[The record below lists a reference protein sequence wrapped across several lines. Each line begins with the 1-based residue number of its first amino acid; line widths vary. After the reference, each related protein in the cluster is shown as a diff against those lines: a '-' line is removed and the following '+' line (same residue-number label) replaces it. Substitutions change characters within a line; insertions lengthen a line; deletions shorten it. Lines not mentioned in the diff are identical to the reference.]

1 MLFHKNCISL
11 ILNIPVRKIP
21 LRLSALLNDKV
32 NDPKPKLISNY
43 FISDESFVNGH
54 SIAPPLVVISSQNH
68 QEASQTFY
76 PRVNNPQSHNNNS
89 HNHNNMTN
97 SPQSQTST
105 SSSTFELSR
114 SRSSSISSNNAAMNF
129 PLIPIANQSLIQGT
143 SVSLVGN
150 GIHHVINEDSSQ
162 SSLNLSGFSSGYLSG
177 SSANSSVGGSN
188 SSVGSSSL
196 NLSIN
201 SNLLIQ
207 NGHDAMGGQSA
218 TSSRRRTISSNSNG

>member
-1 MLFHKNCISL
+1 MFL
-11 ILNIPVRKIP
+11 
-21 LRLSALLNDKV
+21 
-32 NDPKPKLISNY
+32 
-43 FISDESFVNGH
+43 SDESFVNGH

-68 QEASQTFY
+68 QETSQTFY
-76 PRVNNPQSHNNNS
+76 PRVNNNLQNHNNNS

-105 SSSTFELSR
+105 NSSTFELSR
-114 SRSSSISSNNAAMNF
+114 SRSSSISSNNAALNF
-129 PLIPIANQSLIQGT
+129 PLIPIANNQSLIQGT

-188 SSVGSSSL
+188 SSVGGSSL
-196 NLSIN
+196 NLSMN

-207 NGHDAMGGQSA
+207 NGHDAMGQSA

>member
-1 MLFHKNCISL
+1 M
-11 ILNIPVRKIP
+11 
-21 LRLSALLNDKV
+21 
-32 NDPKPKLISNY
+32 
-43 FISDESFVNGH
+43 
-54 SIAPPLVVISSQNH
+54 ISSQNH
-68 QEASQTFY
+68 HETTQTFY
-76 PRVNNPQSHNNNS
+76 PRVNNNLQNHNNNS

-105 SSSTFELSR
+105 NSSTFELSR

-129 PLIPIANQSLIQGT
+129 PLIPIINNQTLIQGT

-150 GIHHVINEDSSQ
+150 GIQNVINEDSSQ

-188 SSVGSSSL
+188 SSVGGSSL

-207 NGHDAMGGQSA
+207 NGLDAMGQSA

>member
-1 MLFHKNCISL
+1 MQ
-11 ILNIPVRKIP
+11 
-21 LRLSALLNDKV
+21 
-32 NDPKPKLISNY
+32 KLIVNLN
-43 FISDESFVNGH
+43 FFSDESFVNGH

-68 QEASQTFY
+68 HETTQTFY
-76 PRVNNPQSHNNNS
+76 PRVNNNLQNHNNNS

-105 SSSTFELSR
+105 NSSTFELSR

-129 PLIPIANQSLIQGT
+129 PLIPIVNNQTLLQGT

-150 GIHHVINEDSSQ
+150 GIQNVINEDSSQ

-188 SSVGSSSL
+188 SSVGGSSL

-207 NGHDAMGGQSA
+207 NGLDAMGQSA

>member
-1 MLFHKNCISL
+1 M
-11 ILNIPVRKIP
+11 
-21 LRLSALLNDKV
+21 
-32 NDPKPKLISNY
+32 
-43 FISDESFVNGH
+43 
-54 SIAPPLVVISSQNH
+54 ISSQNH
-68 QEASQTFY
+68 QETSQTFY
-76 PRVNNPQSHNNNS
+76 PRVNNPQNHNNNS

-129 PLIPIANQSLIQGT
+129 PLIPITSNQSLIQGA
-143 SVSLVGN
+143 SISLVGN

-201 SNLLIQ
+201 TNMIHQ
-207 NGHDAMGGQSA
+207 NGLGHDSMGQSA

>member
-1 MLFHKNCISL
+1 M
-11 ILNIPVRKIP
+11 
-21 LRLSALLNDKV
+21 
-32 NDPKPKLISNY
+32 
-43 FISDESFVNGH
+43 
-54 SIAPPLVVISSQNH
+54 ISSQNH

-76 PRVNNPQSHNNNS
+76 PRVNNPQSHNNS

-105 SSSTFELSR
+105 SSSTYELSR

-129 PLIPIANQSLIQGT
+129 PLIPISNQSLIQGT

-207 NGHDAMGGQSA
+207 NGHDAMGQSA